1 MDNEPRTNRGR
12 PRFGDPPKP
21 KVVKFSTSLPPDLY
35 ERLEKFC
42 EDDER
47 DKAWAIKK
55 ALEQWLT
62 GKGY

>member
-1 MDNEPRTNRGR
+1 MSEKPRTNRGR
-12 PRFGDPPKP
+12 PRLGEPSKP
-21 KVVKFSTSLPPDLY
+21 KVVKFSTSLPPDVC

-55 ALEQWLT
+55 ALDAWLT
-62 GKGY
+62 EKGY

>member
-1 MDNEPRTNRGR
+1 MSEEPRTNRGR
-12 PRFGDPPKP
+12 PRLGEPSKP
-21 KVVKFSTSLPPDLY
+21 KVVKFSTSLPPDVY

-55 ALEQWLT
+55 ALDAWLT
-62 GKGY
+62 EKGY

>member
-1 MDNEPRTNRGR
+1 MDEPRTNRGR
-12 PRFGDPPKP
+12 PRFGDTPKP
-21 KVVKFSTSLPPDLY
+21 RVIKFSTSLPPDVY

-55 ALEQWLT
+55 ALDKWLT
-62 GKGY
+62 EKGY